1 MGIELAG
8 LGTVPGHVK
17 ELNAPWPSDYGFD
30 VQIQSEVVLS
40 SRGWRRKYVC
50 TWRDEQHRLM
60 GFWHWGELVAHS
72 ER

>member
-1 MGIELAG
+1 MEIENLD
-8 LGTVPGHVK
+8 LDPIPGQVT
-17 ELNAPWPSDYGFD
+17 ELHAPWPSDYGFA

-40 SRGWRRKYVC
+40 PRGWRRKYVC